1 MATLEKIRK
10 KSVLLLII
18 IGGALLAFILGD
30 LLNNQSIFGR
40 GTTVA
45 EVNGTEIDYLKDFQE
60 LYAQASENSAQQGNR
75 EQDAAVLQNQVLQ
88 QLIMKTLMDQEYDDL
103 AIDVT
108 DAELSD
114 YMFKVMPMQVRNF
127 A

>member
-1 MATLEKIRK
+1 MSTLEKIRK

-88 QLIMKTLMDQEYDDL
+88 QLWLVLYYNQQHFLRK
-103 AIDVT
+103 
-108 DAELSD
+108 
-114 YMFKVMPMQVRNF
+114 
-127 A
+127 